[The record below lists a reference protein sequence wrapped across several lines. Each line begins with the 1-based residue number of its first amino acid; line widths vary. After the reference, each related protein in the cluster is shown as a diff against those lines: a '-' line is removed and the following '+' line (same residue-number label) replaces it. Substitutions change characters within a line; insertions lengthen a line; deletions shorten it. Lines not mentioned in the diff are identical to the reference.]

1 MRVFIAGATGV
12 VGRRLVPT
20 LVAAGHQV
28 TGPGR
33 TPERRAVLQGWG
45 ARPVEVD
52 LFDADAVRRAVAE
65 HDVVINLAT
74 HIPPSSR
81 AFLPGAWL
89 ENDRI
94 RRYVSANLAGAVL
107 AGGASRF
114 IQESFAPAYP
124 DSADQWIGEETPLSP
139 TRSNRSILDAEAAA
153 HRVAAE
159 GRIGIVLR
167 FALFYGPDSDLVRD
181 SLRFIRNG
189 WAPFLG
195 GPDGFISMVSHD
207 DAATAVSAVLTA
219 PAGTYNV
226 VEDDPMRR
234 GELASAVADRLGVPP
249 PRFLPAWAAK
259 LAGSLGE
266 TLARS
271 LRISN
276 RKLKGATGWAPRYG
290 RSVDGWRQ
298 VLAALDGAK

>member
-1 MRVFIAGATGV
+1 MRVFIAGGTGV
-12 VGRRLVPT
+12 VGRRLVPI

-28 TGPGR
+28 TAPGR
-33 TPERRAVLQGWG
+33 TAERRALLERWG
-45 ARPVEVD
+45 AKAVEVD
-52 LFDADAVRRAVAE
+52 LFDADAVRRAAAA

-94 RRYVSANLAGAVL
+94 RRYVSAHLAEAVL
-107 AGGASRF
+107 AGDTSRF

-124 DSADQWIGEETPLSP
+124 DSADRWIDEGTPLSP
-139 TRSNRSILDAEAAA
+139 ARYNRSIQDAEAAA
-153 HRVAAE
+153 QRVTAQ
-159 GRIGIVLR
+159 GRTGIVLR
-167 FALFYGPDSDLVRD
+167 FALFYGPDSDFLRD

-195 GPDGFISMVSHD
+195 RQDGFISMVSHD
-207 DAATAVSAVLTA
+207 DAASAITAALTA
-219 PAGTYNV
+219 PAGVYNV

-234 GELASAVADRLGVPP
+234 AELAGTVATNLGVSP
-249 PRFLPAWAAK
+249 PRFLPAWTAK

-276 RKLKGATGWAPRYG
+276 QKLKRATGWAPRHA
-290 RSVDGWRQ
+290 RSADGWREA
-298 VLAALDGAK
+298 LAALDSAT